1 MAISTNGTNGA
12 SKAGKP
18 FPPGV
23 HVPSLTWF
31 LDDYNQEVDWDT
43 QRKHLSFLIGS
54 GLHGSKSPNKLLQV
68 TKSLTSTVVLAGTNG
83 EAVALTATEK
93 AKLVSITRELAV
105 SLGRPD
111 LTVILGCGGGSTRAV
126 IEETKLAKEA
136 GADYALVMVPSYF
149 HFAMN
154 EEAIVA
160 FFREV

>member
-1 MAISTNGTNGA
+1 M
-12 SKAGKP
+12 
-18 FPPGV
+18 
-23 HVPSLTWF
+23 
-31 LDDYNQEVDWDT
+31 
-43 QRKHLSFLIGS
+43 SFLIGS

-136 GADYALVMVPSYF
+136 GAA
-149 HFAMN
+149 
-154 EEAIVA
+154 
-160 FFREV
+160 